1 MISNIEDDMRSYF
14 VSGSVSW
21 TLAKHVAPR
30 RPSLGCKTE
39 CISPKSLSPCVSS
52 RPAMSRVSLSSP
64 ALAPRAIPP
73 QQRLSSRS

>member
-52 RPAMSRVSLSSP
+52 TRKSRVSLSSP